1 MEKLSS
7 RKKAHHTITRNM
19 LKRSRSNEMDS
30 EETSRCIESRRT
42 LVAGKSGPSIMTRAV
57 VSDGRPLTFCTPA
70 LFITSTL
77 SDDSD
82 DSEAEAP
89 SESSTPSPSNS
100 PALVYAPSSIA
111 CAISKR
117 MQSSHK
123 MENERAAVKESKLW
137 DHLWDKLPLTL
148 RQEDIAW
155 FVGTSLSEDDC
166 ASLHEGEGTCADAE
180 GDDEGDV

>member
-1 MEKLSS
+1 
-7 RKKAHHTITRNM
+7 M
-19 LKRSRSNEMDS
+19 LKRARSNEIECD
-30 EETSRCIESRRT
+30 ETSGCMESKRT
-42 LVAGKSGPSIMTRAV
+42 LVAGKSGPIMTRAV
-57 VSDGRPLTFCTPA
+57 VSDGRPFTFCTPA

-77 SDDSD
+77 SDE
-82 DSEAEAP
+82 SEAEAP

-100 PALVYAPSSIA
+100 PALVYAPSSIG
-111 CAISKR
+111 CAISTK

-166 ASLHEGEGTCADAE
+166 ASLHEGEGAFDDDAE
-180 GDDEGDV
+180 GDDECHQ